1 MSYLI
6 AEPRIVAAA
15 AAEVA
20 GIGSAVSTAGAAAAG
35 PTCALPRRPAMRCRP
50 PSRNRSAHT
59 ARNTRPCSLKSR
71 RFTVRFHQ
79 TLAAAANSYADAE
92 AAIAST
98 RQNQLAVPAAAPTP
112 RRPR

>member
-35 PTCALPRRPAMRCRP
+35 DF
-50 PSRNRSAHT
+50 
-59 ARNTRPCSLKSR
+59 SLR
-71 RFTVRFHQ
+71 G
-79 TLAAAANSYADAE
+79 
-92 AAIAST
+92 
-98 RQNQLAVPAAAPTP
+98 
-112 RRPR
+112 

>member
-35 PTCALPRRPAMRCRP
+35 PTCAL
-50 PSRNRSAHT
+50 
-59 ARNTRPCSLKSR
+59 
-71 RFTVRFHQ
+71 
-79 TLAAAANSYADAE
+79 AAAAGDEVS
-92 AAIAST
+92 AAIAKPFGAYG
-98 RQNQLAVPAAAPTP
+98 QEY
-112 RRPR
+112 

>member
-35 PTCALPRRPAMRCRP
+35 PTCAL
-50 PSRNRSAHT
+50 
-59 ARNTRPCSLKSR
+59 
-71 RFTVRFHQ
+71 
-79 TLAAAANSYADAE
+79 
-92 AAIAST
+92 AAIAKPFGAYG
-98 RQNQLAVPAAAPTP
+98 QEYQAVLAQVEAFHS
-112 RRPR
+112 

>member
-35 PTCALPRRPAMRCRP
+35 PTCAL
-50 PSRNRSAHT
+50 
-59 ARNTRPCSLKSR
+59 
-71 RFTVRFHQ
+71 
-79 TLAAAANSYADAE
+79 AAAAGD
-92 AAIAST
+92 
-98 RQNQLAVPAAAPTP
+98 
-112 RRPR
+112 

>member
-35 PTCALPRRPAMRCRP
+35 PTCAL
-50 PSRNRSAHT
+50 
-59 ARNTRPCSLKSR
+59 
-71 RFTVRFHQ
+71 
-79 TLAAAANSYADAE
+79 AAAAGDEVS
-92 AAIAST
+92 AAIAKPFGAYGHEY
-98 RQNQLAVPAAAPTP
+98 QAVLAQVEAFHS
-112 RRPR
+112 

>member
-35 PTCALPRRPAMRCRP
+35 PTCAL
-50 PSRNRSAHT
+50 
-59 ARNTRPCSLKSR
+59 
-71 RFTVRFHQ
+71 
-79 TLAAAANSYADAE
+79 AAAAGDEVS
-92 AAIAST
+92 AAIAKPFGAYG
-98 RQNQLAVPAAAPTP
+98 QEYQAVLAQVEAFYS
-112 RRPR
+112 

>member
-35 PTCALPRRPAMRCRP
+35 PTCGTGRGGRR
-50 PSRNRSAHT
+50 
-59 ARNTRPCSLKSR
+59 
-71 RFTVRFHQ
+71 
-79 TLAAAANSYADAE
+79 
-92 AAIAST
+92 
-98 RQNQLAVPAAAPTP
+98 
-112 RRPR
+112 

>member
-35 PTCALPRRPAMRCRP
+35 PTCAL
-50 PSRNRSAHT
+50 
-59 ARNTRPCSLKSR
+59 
-71 RFTVRFHQ
+71 
-79 TLAAAANSYADAE
+79 AAAAGDEVSIAKPFGAYGQEYQAVLAQVE
-92 AAIAST
+92 AFHS
-98 RQNQLAVPAAAPTP
+98 
-112 RRPR
+112 